1 MVWPPPSVKTARRLD
16 AAYAATRSASSANRP
31 PHPQFQRRSG
41 STNRQAETK
50 ILIKLRVGVSQTC
63 LRRTARSTSMYP
75 TFRIYSKLKRLVPVI
90 IVEVLCVI
98 SGFPL
103 RPDYPANLSSLG
115 RERRAEVMYVP
126 EMPGSERIMILL
138 TQTRKYLYADCDHAF
153 RAPDRR
159 SVSRDNAV
167 RDSFAAI
174 LR

>member
-1 MVWPPPSVKTARRLD
+1 MPPTPPPGALRQQTARPIPNSRGGQD
-16 AAYAATRSASSANRP
+16 QQTV
-31 PHPQFQRRSG
+31 
-41 STNRQAETK
+41 
-50 ILIKLRVGVSQTC
+50 KLRRKYSLNFVSEC
-63 LRRTARSTSMYP
+63 L
-75 TFRIYSKLKRLVPVI
+75 KLVPVI

-103 RPDYPANLSSLG
+103 RPDYPANLSSLD
-115 RERRAEVMYVP
+115 REPRAEVMYVP